1 VPERVAIAGTGAIA
15 CGLAQLVAH
24 RGDVVMLARSS
35 TSAERAD
42 EELRLRL
49 RSDEQAT
56 GKVRVTTDP
65 ADLRDATLLVEA
77 VAEEHA
83 VKAAVLGTLAKV
95 AGDGTLIATTTSSL
109 SVTELSLA
117 SGHHDRFF
125 GFHVFNPVTKMAL
138 VELIFPTRA
147 TDDTR
152 ERAVTLT
159 EALGKTPVVVPDM
172 PGFVVNRLLFPYLF
186 SAVELLEDTGMT
198 PADVDRCMTLGAGQP
213 LGPLAL
219 LDFVG
224 LDVALAIGHAIDR
237 PVPLRL
243 RTLVDD
249 GMLGRKTGKGFH
261 SYPSARS

>member
-1 VPERVAIAGTGAIA
+1 MIQSSWRLCRSATIRRWRRGFWRRAVRDEMGAF
-15 CGLAQLVAH
+15 GRRL
-24 RGDVVMLARSS
+24 RARSYDFVLD
-35 TSAERAD
+35 TQGLIKSA
-42 EELRLRL
+42 
-49 RSDEQAT
+49 
-56 GKVRVTTDP
+56 
-65 ADLRDATLLVEA
+65 
-77 VAEEHA
+77 
-83 VKAAVLGTLAKV
+83 
-95 AGDGTLIATTTSSL
+95 LIATTTSSL

-147 TDDTR
+147 SDDTR

-186 SAVELLEDTGMT
+186 SAVELLDETGMT

-243 RTLVDD
+243 RALVDD

>member
-1 VPERVAIAGTGAIA
+1 
-15 CGLAQLVAH
+15 
-24 RGDVVMLARSS
+24 M
-35 TSAERAD
+35 
-42 EELRLRL
+42 
-49 RSDEQAT
+49 
-56 GKVRVTTDP
+56 
-65 ADLRDATLLVEA
+65 
-77 VAEEHA
+77 
-83 VKAAVLGTLAKV
+83 
-95 AGDGTLIATTTSSL
+95 
-109 SVTELSLA
+109 TELSLA

-147 TDDTR
+147 SDDTR
-152 ERAVTLT
+152 ERAIMLT

-198 PADVDRCMTLGAGQP
+198 AADVDRCMTLGAGQP

-261 SYPSARS
+261 SYPSARP

>member
-1 VPERVAIAGTGAIA
+1 MPERVAIAGTGAIA
-15 CGLAQLVAH
+15 CGLAQLAAH
-24 RGDVVMLARSS
+24 RGDVVVLARS
-35 TSAERAD
+35 TESAERAG
-42 EELRLRL
+42 EELRLRV
-49 RSDEQAT
+49 RADQQAT

-65 ADLRDATLLVEA
+65 AELRRSTLLVEA
-77 VAEEHA
+77 VAEDQA
-83 VKAAVLGTLAKV
+83 VKATVLGTLAKV
-95 AGDGTLIATTTSSL
+95 AGEQTLIATTTSSL

-147 TDDTR
+147 SDDTR
-152 ERAVTLT
+152 ERAITLT

-186 SAVELLEDTGMT
+186 SAVELMDETGMSA
-198 PADVDRCMTLGAGQP
+198 ADVDRCMSLGAGQP
-213 LGPLAL
+213 MGPLAL

-224 LDVALAIGHAIDR
+224 LDVALAIGRAIDR

-243 RTLVDD
+243 RALVDD
-249 GMLGRKTGKGFH
+249 GVLGRKTGRGFH
-261 SYPSARS
+261 SYPSKRP